1 MNKKIII
8 KNIIFILIFII
19 FAILDKKKDN
29 INYFED
35 SEIFINNKKNHYL
48 KNKYVKYFN
57 KFINFCINDKLNN
70 QIKYPLIRNPKISI
84 IMPIYNGGKYL
95 YYSLRSIQNQKI
107 KEIEIVLIDDCSTD
121 DSLNIIEKYMEEDP
135 RIKLIKNKKN
145 RKILYSKSIAA
156 LNSNGK
162 YIIELDQDDL
172 FIRDDC
178 FNILYYEAELNDLDL
193 VQIRDISN
201 NDLYFKYH
209 TQVNNNNHLIFPQ
222 NTNYKTQPMLKYKIF
237 IENNIYLLWGLLI
250 KSDLYKNA
258 IYHLWPVI
266 MNYQLIFH
274 EDYAISFMIVI
285 YAKRYKYI
293 NKFAI
298 LHLFHKNS
306 ASNNYTENKNYYLSV
321 LFVSHI
327 IYDYHLKNNPLD
339 IRILFNYIYL
349 FFDCFKYGKKYFPDL
364 FMHIIKKI
372 INDDNLSYNEKFKIL
387 NKIEYKTNIYYN
399 YENKSFNSKNI
410 ISNFQNSI
418 YVNNNTNYSTLI
430 SIIIY
435 CNEYNFLNKTI
446 NSLLSQKFKNIEVLM
461 IYDSINDDNLSNINN
476 VIKNYKFI
484 KLIDNKEIRGLIY
497 SISIGIISC
506 KGNYILFLQPGY
518 TLSNEKILNELYE
531 LITNNN
537 LDILEFDLLIN
548 KNDNI
553 NYNNL
558 NIYKCSHM
566 KSYINLDSIKYNKL
580 NKEIDQEKELLF
592 NKLIKTSLL
601 RNIINEY
608 KLFNYKDIIY
618 NYYDDMILFCLM
630 KKEIKIEHFN
640 TIGMLQ
646 NINDLNKLKLINLMK
661 DKTQMIKDT
670 IFYINFLFENT
681 DESKDGKKYAL
692 NEFYNVLSILFNK
705 FNNISI
711 KSIKLLEKFNNSNLI
726 NNYDKEELN
735 FYYHSLIN

>member
-1 MNKKIII
+1 MNKKIVIKII
-8 KNIIFILIFII
+8 IYILIFII
-19 FAILDKKKDN
+19 FAILDKKRDN
-29 INYFED
+29 INYLED

-48 KNKYVKYFN
+48 KNKYVNYFN

-70 QIKYPLIRNPKISI
+70 QNKYPLLRSPKISI

-95 YYSLRSIQNQKI
+95 HYSLRSIQNQKI
-107 KEIEIVLIDDCSTD
+107 KEIEIVLIDDCSSD

-172 FIRDDC
+172 FIREDC
-178 FNILYYEAELNDLDL
+178 FNILYYEAEKNYLDL

-201 NDLYFKYH
+201 NNLYFKHH
-209 TQVNNNNHLIFPQ
+209 TQVNNNNHLIYPQ
-222 NTNYKTQPMLKYKIF
+222 NTNYKTQPMLKDKIF

-266 MNYQLIFH
+266 MNYQLTFH

-285 YAKRYKYI
+285 HAKRYKYI

-306 ASNNYTENKNYYLSV
+306 ASNNYTKNKNYYLSV
-321 LFVSHI
+321 LFVSNI
-327 IYDYHLKNNPLD
+327 IYEYHLKNNPLD

-349 FFDCFKYGKKYFPDL
+349 FFDCFKYAKKYFPDL
-364 FMHIIKKI
+364 FMHIFKKI
-372 INDDNLSYNEKFKIL
+372 INDDYLSYNEKFQIL
-387 NKIEYKTNIYYN
+387 NKIEYKTNISYN
-399 YENKSFNSKNI
+399 YENKNYNSKNI
-410 ISNFQNSI
+410 ISNLQNPI
-418 YVNNNTNYSTLI
+418 YGNNNTNNSTLI

-446 NSLLSQKFKNIEVLM
+446 NSILSQKFKNIEVLM
-461 IYDSINDDNLSNINN
+461 IYDNIDEDNLSNINN

-497 SISIGIISC
+497 SISIGIINC

-566 KSYINLDSIKYNKL
+566 KSYIDLDSIKYNKR

-601 RNIINEY
+601 RDIINEY
-608 KLFNYKDIIY
+608 KFFSYKDIIY
-618 NYYDDMILFCLM
+618 NYHDDMILFCLM

-692 NEFYNVLSILFNK
+692 NEFYNVLNILFNK
-705 FNNISI
+705 FNNNSI
-711 KSIKLLEKFNNSNLI
+711 ESIKLLEKFNNSNLI
-726 NNYDKEELN
+726 NIYDKEELN